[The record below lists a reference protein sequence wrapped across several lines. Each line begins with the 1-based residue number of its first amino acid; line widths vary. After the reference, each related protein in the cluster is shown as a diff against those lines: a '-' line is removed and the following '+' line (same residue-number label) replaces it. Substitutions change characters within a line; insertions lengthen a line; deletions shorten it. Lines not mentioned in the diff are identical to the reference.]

1 MSRAACLTLLLV
13 LLPAAA
19 SRAEPAPAT
28 ARLVADIRPL
38 PLPPASGRPHE
49 LTAGRDLLFF
59 AADDG
64 FAGFELWATEGTP
77 GRAYRVADVC
87 PGPCSSSPRQ
97 ITAAGKLV
105 YFLARDPAHGEELWR
120 SDGTSA
126 GTFLLADLAPGAS
139 WGGLSVTPL
148 VAAGSRVFLVAT
160 RVAGQ
165 TARQELWTSDGTPR
179 GTARLAEL
187 PAMTLLAPV
196 GGRMLF
202 VGFDASHGQELWRS
216 DGTPAGTRLLR
227 DIARGPTSALS
238 AGELNVTFAVLDGRL
253 YFPAFDEAHG
263 VELWQSDGTAAG
275 TRLVRDIV
283 PGPGSSLPFYLRAA
297 GSRLFFTA
305 EVAAGRRLWRSD
317 GTAQGTRLVGG
328 PAGIPIFAL
337 GDAVLL
343 LVEDPAASE
352 KELWIAGGAGGARRL
367 LSLPVWHQFGR
378 FASLGEE
385 VVFLFGGDELEIW
398 KTDGTPAGTAPVTG
412 IEGAFAFDLVAFR
425 GFAYFTGSAP
435 GQGDELWRSDGTAG
449 GTGEFADLHSGD
461 RSSSPLS
468 LLDLNGTL
476 LFTADD
482 GSHGREVWRSDGTR
496 AGTALVAELVP
507 PGGEEIRQSPTVLG
521 RAGGALLFATPDGAL
536 RRTMGVPGDP
546 VLLRGG
552 LGFVKPA
559 RVAGPLVFFFSAVQD
574 DSQGY
579 SEWVVS
585 LWRSDGTAAGTIALA
600 EVARGETD
608 FQHGPLAPPT
618 PRFLAVAGNDLY
630 FLADGLWRS
639 DGTPAGTARLFD
651 DPCAG
656 ACDSTFELAAVG
668 ETLFFGNLAFD
679 LDTQRARNE
688 VWRSD
693 GTAAGTFPLRAVLEV
708 SLAEHG
714 ANADGFALRTFT
726 PAGDRLFFVADD
738 AVHGAELWVS
748 DGTAAGTRMVRD
760 LRPGPAGSHPAW
772 LTAKGEGVFF
782 AADGGVRG
790 QELWW
795 SDGSGPGTRP
805 VRDIAPGAASSF
817 PQELAVIE
825 GQLLFAAFDPEHGL
839 EVWRSDGTAA
849 GTRLLADAFPGPG
862 SSAPRSFTRAG
873 GTLFFVAGRP
883 RPGYELF
890 RMSLGGPF

>member
-1 MSRAACLTLLLV
+1 MSRAACLALLLV

-59 AADDG
+59 TADDG
-64 FAGFELWATEGTP
+64 FAGFELWATNGTA
-77 GRAYRVADVC
+77 GNAYRVADIC
-87 PGPCSSSPRQ
+87 PGSCGSFPRQ

-120 SDGTSA
+120 SDGTAA

-139 WGGLSVTPL
+139 QGGLFVTPL
-148 VAAGSRVFLVAT
+148 VAAGSRVFFVAT
-160 RVAGQ
+160 RVVGPAV
-165 TARQELWTSDGTPR
+165 RQELWTSDGTPR

-187 PAMTLLAPV
+187 AAMTLLAPV
-196 GGRMLF
+196 GGHMLF

-238 AGELNVTFAVLDGRL
+238 AGELNVTFDVLDGRL

-263 VELWQSDGTAAG
+263 VELWRSDGTAAG

-283 PGPGSSLPFYLRAA
+283 PGPGSSWPFYLRAV
-297 GSRLFFTA
+297 GSRLFFMA
-305 EVAAGRRLWRSD
+305 EAASGRRLWRSD
-317 GTAQGTRLVGG
+317 GTAQGTRPAGG
-328 PAGIPIFAL
+328 PAGTPLFTL

-343 LVEDPAASE
+343 LVEDPAASD

-367 LSLPVWHQFGR
+367 LSLPGWHQFGG
-378 FASLGEE
+378 FASLGGE
-385 VVFLFGGDELEIW
+385 VVFLLSGDELEIW
-398 KTDGTPAGTAPVTG
+398 KTDGTPAGTAPISG
-412 IEGAFAFDLVAFR
+412 IEGASAFDLVAFR

-435 GQGDELWRSDGTAG
+435 GQGDELWRSDGTAA
-449 GTGEFADLHSGD
+449 GTGLFADLHTGD
-461 RSSSPLS
+461 RSSSPLG

-482 GSHGREVWRSDGTR
+482 GPHGREVWRSDGTR
-496 AGTALVAELVP
+496 AGTALVAELVMP
-507 PGGEEIRQSPTVLG
+507 NPDPEGFPTSPVLLG
-521 RAGGALLFATPDGAL
+521 RTGDAVLFAADGAL
-536 RRTMGVPGDP
+536 WRTAGVPGDP
-546 VLLRGG
+546 VRLHDG
-552 LGFVKPA
+552 LGVVEPA
-559 RVAGPLVFFFSAVQD
+559 RVAGSLVFFFSAVQD
-574 DSQGY
+574 ETEDQ
-579 SEWVVS
+579 WVVS
-585 LWRSDGTAAGTIALA
+585 LWRSDATAAGTIALA
-600 EVARGETD
+600 EVARGDAD

-630 FLADGLWRS
+630 FLSDGLWRS

-656 ACDSTFELAAVG
+656 GCDSTFELAAVG

-679 LDTQRARNE
+679 LGTQRTRNE

-714 ANADGFALRTFT
+714 ARADGFALRSFT
-726 PAGDRLFFVADD
+726 AAGERLFFVADD

-760 LRPGPAGSHPAW
+760 LRPGPAGSSPVW
-772 LTAKGEGVFF
+772 LTAHGAGVFF
-782 AADGGVRG
+782 AADGGPRG

-805 VRDIAPGAASSF
+805 VREIAPGPAASY
-817 PQELAVIE
+817 PQELAMVE
-825 GQLLFAAFDPEHGL
+825 GLLLFAAFDPEHGL

-849 GTRLLADAFPGPG
+849 GTFLLADVFPGPA
-862 SSAPRSFTRAG
+862 SSAPRSFTLSG
-873 GTLFFVAGRP
+873 LNLFFVAGRP
-883 RPGYELF
+883 RFGYELWALN
-890 RMSLGGPF
+890 RAAAIP